1 MLRAA
6 LNSWK
11 TTTVAVLLAVNGI
24 LTAVMAMLDADPA
37 TNPDWNLVVSL
48 IVAAVGMLLARDAD
62 KSSQDAG
69 IR

>member
-11 TTTVAVLLAVNGI
+11 TTTVAFLLAANAIGSALV
-24 LTAVMAMLDADPA
+24 AVLDSDAA

-48 IVAAVGMLLARDAD
+48 VAAAVGMLLARDAD